1 MEDISQER
9 SSGAPFSLSALR
21 LVVPPLRLA
30 SAAIWQTV
38 QQKVVADYGILEEF
52 VSMVTDTIP
61 ELLTSRQRVQL
72 TLGLRARLILDLCQR
87 EAAPD
92 CELVEPHLNRMEM
105 LISQLKC
112 PVTNQAGGPNPEV
125 SHLDFVDLVKK
136 LLGSPDEKELFF
148 QQRGFR
154 EDFGAK
160 YDKAVDALMWLFLS
174 RLENILPIQTFHQVA
189 SVFGEVSCVLA
200 EYVQS
205 VTQCDE
211 LKNLLQHHKDL
222 SQLDHNVLCKKLS
235 FSSLPD
241 ISLDGSCIISALKL
255 PSPKS
260 SKTSE
265 SQTEAVSHHA
275 HHLSSQIKPHSASGP
290 LTVDATNLENGTQ
303 LSKNENQTEKN
314 MSDFFEGQGKAASC
328 VAKKRKVPGKKLEKP
343 AITVSRP
350 VRANRGML
358 MKKILEKEKKEL
370 RDKNPPAKNP
380 ASRKTRQSSKTP
392 ASVTDKEE
400 SARSSKLSS
409 HKPPAATCS
418 EDDSWS
424 YYSEKSC
431 QDDLSNA
438 DSWSYYSD
446 DDGSFATPA
455 SSPAESDS
463 FSSCS
468 NADTPENKS
477 TPSPKA
483 KRSNTK
489 ASTPKKTR
497 NFLCFICKEQV
508 SKKLRAHIKSHFPNK
523 DYACPQCGTKY
534 KLLSSLERHHLVRHF
549 ENTHGISKPFKCNHC
564 PKISPKLNA
573 LIRHEWQ
580 HTGHLPFQCGQCSL
594 KFKSFSYLLS
604 HEKVHKGEK
613 PCLCSECGKTF
624 AHRSNLYR
632 HIRLIHSASRNEK
645 NYSCSQCEKVFKTL
659 ARHKMMHMGQSP
671 FKCTT
676 PDCESAYRTASELKR
691 HVLLH
696 HTTERPHK
704 CDVCGKGFVRLGD
717 LNLHAKIHTKE
728 RPPFTCPYCE
738 TTFSSL
744 KRFIRHEWKHTGYQP
759 FQCTH
764 CAKRFRSYSDLVEHQ
779 KKHTKAYPYLCWE
792 CCDKTFTSRRCLLKH
807 DNFHHKGMR
816 FPCEHCGKGF
826 FGKDALVRHTLIH
839 TGERPFKCDDCEKSF
854 RSAAELKIH
863 RRYHTG
869 ERPFKC
875 TICEKGFVQS
885 CFLTLHMRT
894 HTGERPY
901 VCAVCNKG
909 FSSLHGLKRH
919 RRL

>member
-1 MEDISQER
+1 MEDIAQER
-9 SSGAPFSLSALR
+9 SSGSPFSLSVLR
-21 LVVPPLRLA
+21 LLVPPLRLA

-52 VSMVTDTIP
+52 VSMITDTIP
-61 ELLTSRQRVQL
+61 ELLTSRQRAQL

-105 LISQLKC
+105 LIRSWLEE
-112 PVTNQAGGPNPEV
+112 AGGPNPEV
-125 SHLDFVDLVKK
+125 SHLDFVDLIKK
-136 LLGSPDEKELFF
+136 LLGSPDERERFF
-148 QQRGFR
+148 QRGFR

-174 RLENILPIQTFHQVA
+174 RFENILPVQTFHQVA
-189 SVFGEVSCVLA
+189 SVFGDVSCGLA

-205 VTQCDE
+205 VSQCDE
-211 LKNLLQHHKDL
+211 LKNLLQRHKDL
-222 SQLDHNVLCKKLS
+222 SRLDHN
-235 FSSLPD
+235 D

-255 PSPKS
+255 PSLKS

-265 SQTEAVSHHA
+265 SQTEVNILGCVPSCPSPMEEDSSPSLEA
-275 HHLSSQIKPHSASGP
+275 SQIRPHSASGP

-314 MSDFFEGQGKAASC
+314 AGDVLEGQGKAASR
-328 VAKKRKVPGKKLEKP
+328 VVKKRKVPGKKLEKP
-343 AITVSRP
+343 SRP

-370 RDKNPPAKNP
+370 RDKTPPAKNP
-380 ASRKTRQSSKTP
+380 ASRKTRQSNKTP
-392 ASVTDKEE
+392 SSVTNKQE

-409 HKPPAATCS
+409 HKPPVATCS

-431 QDDLSNA
+431 QDDVSNA

-446 DDGSFATPA
+446 NDGSFATPV

-468 NADTPENKS
+468 NADTPENKF
-477 TPSPKA
+477 TPSPKP
-483 KRSNTK
+483 KRSNAQ

-508 SKKLRAHIKSHFPNK
+508 SKKLRAHIKSHFPDK
-523 DYACPQCGTKY
+523 DYTCPQCGTKY
-534 KLLSSLERHHLVRHF
+534 KLLSSLERHLKKTCFEYHLKNVDPTKPEETQNLSKCDKCGDAFQYKISLQKHLLTHHELYCGVCRTVLRDAETLARHKTAHTPFQCTRCDQTFTVFKHLVRHF
-549 ENTHGISKPFKCNHC
+549 ENTHEISKPFKCNHC

-645 NYSCSQCEKVFKTL
+645 NYSCSQCEKIFKEKATLIRHQRTKHLQQLFRRECPYCSKMVAPSTL

-728 RPPFTCPYCE
+728 RPFVCHICGKA
-738 TTFSSL
+738 FL
-744 KRFIRHEWKHTGYQP
+744 K
-759 FQCTH
+759 
-764 CAKRFRSYSDLVEHQ
+764 SYSMFRH
-779 KKHTKAYPYLCWE
+779 K
-792 CCDKTFTSRRCLLKH
+792 RLLH
-807 DNFHHKGMR
+807 
-816 FPCEHCGKGF
+816 
-826 FGKDALVRHTLIH
+826 
-839 TGERPFKCDDCEKSF
+839 
-854 RSAAELKIH
+854 
-863 RRYHTG
+863 
-869 ERPFKC
+869 
-875 TICEKGFVQS
+875 
-885 CFLTLHMRT
+885 
-894 HTGERPY
+894 
-901 VCAVCNKG
+901 
-909 FSSLHGLKRH
+909 SSVPD
-919 RRL
+919 

>member
-9 SSGAPFSLSALR
+9 SLGAPFSLSALR
-21 LVVPPLRLA
+21 LLVPPLRLA

-52 VSMVTDTIP
+52 VSLVTDTIP
-61 ELLTSRQRVQL
+61 ELLTSRQRAQL

-87 EAAPD
+87 ETAPD
-92 CELVEPHLNRMEM
+92 CELVEPHLNRMEV
-105 LISQLKC
+105 LIGSWLEE
-112 PVTNQAGGPNPEV
+112 VGGPNPEV

-136 LLGSPDEKELFF
+136 LLGSPDERERFF
-148 QQRGFR
+148 QSFR

-160 YDKAVDALMWLFLS
+160 YDKAVDALMWLFLT
-174 RLENILPIQTFHQVA
+174 RLENILPVQTFHQVA

-200 EYVQS
+200 EYVQPVS
-205 VTQCDE
+205 QCDE

-222 SQLDHNVLCKKLS
+222 SRLHRN
-235 FSSLPD
+235 D

-255 PSPKS
+255 PSLKS

-265 SQTEAVSHHA
+265 SKTEVDVVDCVPSCPSPMEED
-275 HHLSSQIKPHSASGP
+275 SSPLLEASQM
-290 LTVDATNLENGTQ
+290 ENGTQ
-303 LSKNENQTEKN
+303 LPKNENQTEKN
-314 MSDFFEGQGKAASC
+314 VGDVLEGPGKAASR
-328 VAKKRKVPGKKLEKP
+328 VVKKRKVPGKKLEEP
-343 AITVSRP
+343 TITISRP

-370 RDKNPPAKNP
+370 RDKTPPDKNP
-380 ASRKTRQSSKTP
+380 ASRKTRQSNKTP
-392 ASVTDKEE
+392 SLLTDKQE
-400 SARSSKLSS
+400 SVRSSKLSP
-409 HKPPAATCS
+409 HKSPVATCS

-446 DDGSFATPA
+446 DDGSFATPV
-455 SSPAESDS
+455 SSPAENDS

-468 NADTPENKS
+468 NAHTPENKS
-477 TPSPKA
+477 SPSPKP

-497 NFLCFICKEQV
+497 NFVCFICKEQV
-508 SKKLRAHIKSHFPNK
+508 SKKLRAHIKNHFPDK
-523 DYACPQCGTKY
+523 DYSCPQCGTKY
-534 KLLSSLERHHLVRHF
+534 KLLSSLERHLKKTCFEYHLKNVDPTKPEETQNLSKCDKCGVAFQYKISLQKHLLTHHELYCSVCRTVLRDGETLARHKTAHTPFQCTRCDQTFTVFKHLVRHF
-549 ENTHGISKPFKCNHC
+549 ENTHQMSKPFKCNHC

-645 NYSCSQCEKVFKTL
+645 NYSCSQCEKIFKEKATLIRHQRTKHLQQLFRRECPYCSKMVAPSTL

-696 HTTERPHK
+696 HTNERPHK

-728 RPPFTCPYCE
+728 RPFVCHICGKA
-738 TTFSSL
+738 FL
-744 KRFIRHEWKHTGYQP
+744 K
-759 FQCTH
+759 
-764 CAKRFRSYSDLVEHQ
+764 SYSMFRH
-779 KKHTKAYPYLCWE
+779 K
-792 CCDKTFTSRRCLLKH
+792 RLLH
-807 DNFHHKGMR
+807 
-816 FPCEHCGKGF
+816 
-826 FGKDALVRHTLIH
+826 
-839 TGERPFKCDDCEKSF
+839 
-854 RSAAELKIH
+854 
-863 RRYHTG
+863 
-869 ERPFKC
+869 
-875 TICEKGFVQS
+875 
-885 CFLTLHMRT
+885 
-894 HTGERPY
+894 
-901 VCAVCNKG
+901 
-909 FSSLHGLKRH
+909 SSVPD
-919 RRL
+919 

>member
-105 LISQLKC
+105 LIRSWLEE
-112 PVTNQAGGPNPEV
+112 AGGPNPEV

-148 QQRGFR
+148 QRGFR

-222 SQLDHNVLCKKLS
+222 SQLDHN
-235 FSSLPD
+235 D

-265 SQTEAVSHHA
+265 SQTEVNILGCVPSCPSPMEEDSSPLLEA
-275 HHLSSQIKPHSASGP
+275 SQIKPHSASGP

-534 KLLSSLERHHLVRHF
+534 KLLSSLERHLKKTCFEYHLKNVDPTKPEETQNLSKCDKCGDAFQYKISLQKHLLTHHELYCSVCRTVLRDAETLARHKTAHTPFQCTRCDQTFTVFKHLVRHF

-645 NYSCSQCEKVFKTL
+645 NYSCSQCEKVFKEKATLIRHQRTKHLQQLFRRECPYCSKMVAPSTL

-728 RPPFTCPYCE
+728 RPFVCHICGKA
-738 TTFSSL
+738 FL
-744 KRFIRHEWKHTGYQP
+744 K
-759 FQCTH
+759 
-764 CAKRFRSYSDLVEHQ
+764 SYSMFRH
-779 KKHTKAYPYLCWE
+779 K
-792 CCDKTFTSRRCLLKH
+792 RLLH
-807 DNFHHKGMR
+807 
-816 FPCEHCGKGF
+816 
-826 FGKDALVRHTLIH
+826 
-839 TGERPFKCDDCEKSF
+839 
-854 RSAAELKIH
+854 
-863 RRYHTG
+863 
-869 ERPFKC
+869 
-875 TICEKGFVQS
+875 
-885 CFLTLHMRT
+885 
-894 HTGERPY
+894 
-901 VCAVCNKG
+901 
-909 FSSLHGLKRH
+909 SSVPD
-919 RRL
+919 

>member
-9 SSGAPFSLSALR
+9 SLGAPFSLSALR
-21 LVVPPLRLA
+21 LLVPPLRLA
-30 SAAIWQTV
+30 SAATWQTV

-52 VSMVTDTIP
+52 VSMVTDMIP

-92 CELVEPHLNRMEM
+92 CKLVELHLNRMEM
-105 LISQLKC
+105 LIRSWLEE
-112 PVTNQAGGPNPEV
+112 ADGPNSEV
-125 SHLDFVDLVKK
+125 SHLDFVALVKK
-136 LLGSPDEKELFF
+136 LLGSPDERELFF
-148 QQRGFR
+148 QRDFR

-160 YDKAVDALMWLFLS
+160 YDKAVDDLMWLFLS

-205 VTQCDE
+205 VSQCDE

-222 SQLDHNVLCKKLS
+222 RQLDHK
-235 FSSLPD
+235 D

-255 PSPKS
+255 PSLKS

-265 SQTEAVSHHA
+265 SQTEVNILGCVPSCSSPMEEDSSP
-275 HHLSSQIKPHSASGP
+275 LLEVSQIKSHSASGP
-290 LTVDATNLENGTQ
+290 LTVDVTNLENGTQ

-314 MSDFFEGQGKAASC
+314 VGDVFEGQEKAASR

-343 AITVSRP
+343 AFTVSRP

-370 RDKNPPAKNP
+370 RDKTPPAKNP

-392 ASVTDKEE
+392 ASVTNKEE

-446 DDGSFATPA
+446 DNGSFATPA

-468 NADTPENKS
+468 NADTPENKF

-534 KLLSSLERHHLVRHF
+534 KLLSSLERHLKKTCFEYHLKNVDPTKPEETQNLSKCDKCGDAFQYKISLQKHLLTHHELYCSVCRTVLRDAETLARHKTAHTPFQCTRCDQTFTVFKHLVRHF

-645 NYSCSQCEKVFKTL
+645 NYSCSQCEKIFKEKAALIRHQRTKHLQQLFRRECPYCSKMVAPSTL

-728 RPPFTCPYCE
+728 RPFVCHICGKA
-738 TTFSSL
+738 FL
-744 KRFIRHEWKHTGYQP
+744 K
-759 FQCTH
+759 
-764 CAKRFRSYSDLVEHQ
+764 SYSMFRH
-779 KKHTKAYPYLCWE
+779 K
-792 CCDKTFTSRRCLLKH
+792 RLLH
-807 DNFHHKGMR
+807 
-816 FPCEHCGKGF
+816 
-826 FGKDALVRHTLIH
+826 
-839 TGERPFKCDDCEKSF
+839 
-854 RSAAELKIH
+854 
-863 RRYHTG
+863 
-869 ERPFKC
+869 
-875 TICEKGFVQS
+875 
-885 CFLTLHMRT
+885 
-894 HTGERPY
+894 
-901 VCAVCNKG
+901 
-909 FSSLHGLKRH
+909 SSVPD
-919 RRL
+919 